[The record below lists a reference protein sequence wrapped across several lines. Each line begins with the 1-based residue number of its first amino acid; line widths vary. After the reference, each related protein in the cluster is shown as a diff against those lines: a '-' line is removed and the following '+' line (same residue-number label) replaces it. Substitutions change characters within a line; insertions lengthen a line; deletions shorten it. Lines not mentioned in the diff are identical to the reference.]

1 MYGVVLTRTSEV
13 AVLLVSIPP
22 LKPPGPFS
30 LLRRARSPVFG
41 VGIAISVAAAGARG
55 RGGVGIIEQQ
65 QQPADST
72 LRPGFLQLGFP
83 RRDLLTRSRRGKA
96 LLLMLLLLL
105 CGARTKCQARSRG
118 RQAFRGF

>member
-41 VGIAISVAAAGARG
+41 VGIAISVAAGARG
-55 RGGVGIIEQQ
+55 RGGVGIIEK
-65 QQPADST
+65 QQPAEST

-83 RRDLLTRSRRGKA
+83 RRDLLTRSRRGKV
-96 LLLMLLLLL
+96 LLLMLLLL

-118 RQAFRGF
+118 HQAFRGF